1 MNKTDLPFQI
11 GKQYENWELDL
22 ILLPSKIKEN
32 ELFTS
37 YLYVGN
43 QTKTLLGFSP
53 HRIELLFQWDI
64 LNTVIMTFLD
74 RDVDYYNKI
83 LNVLEATYGISTEIN
98 KYGKVIQVFKVK
110 NLEIWSKYSSG
121 TVSIIYGI
129 SGTLATYSYSLLC

>member
-43 QTKTLLGFSP
+43 QT
-53 HRIELLFQWDI
+53 
-64 LNTVIMTFLD
+64 NT
-74 RDVDYYNKI
+74 
-83 LNVLEATYGISTEIN
+83 
-98 KYGKVIQVFKVK
+98 
-110 NLEIWSKYSSG
+110 
-121 TVSIIYGI
+121 
-129 SGTLATYSYSLLC
+129 

>member
-22 ILLPSKIKEN
+22 ILLPSKVKEN

-43 QTKTLLGFSP
+43 QTKTLLGFPP

-64 LNTVIMTFLD
+64 LSIVIMTFLD

-83 LNVLEATYGISTEIN
+83 LNALEARYGISTEIN
-98 KYGKVIQVFKVK
+98 KDGKEIQVFKVK
-110 NLEIWSKYSSG
+110 NLEIWSNNSFG
-121 TVSIIYGI
+121 TVSIIYGNTDI
-129 SGTLATYSYSLLC
+129 FATYNYSLLC